1 MRVIATVHPVPMLQ
15 AGDQSGGFIKPAP
28 ADPVD
33 VPEHSYY
40 QRRVASGELKVVAD
54 DQPATAST
62 VKGGAK
68 TAAKDTAQ

>member
-1 MRVIATVHPVPMLQ
+1 MRVIATEHPVPMLP

-54 DQPATAST
+54 DQPATTSA
-62 VKGGAK
+62 KGGAK